1 MNTTSSCAEIITDN
15 IKTVPSSVKEKI
27 AILTCDK
34 SNLKLNPLQ
43 AGILLHDKEYVVF
56 ELPNKTKEINSL
68 IETLIDQEIMYATI
82 CSDKIIYNIKIPL
95 WKQNIRNFLNK
106 YYNNNNNIES
116 NLINAGILIIHPNN
130 IIGKDIAHSGLLT
143 KSRPNSQ
150 DVQDIA
156 SGIFIL
162 NNLCRTDVGQ
172 SAISQFGKVIGIE
185 TEIENT
191 AQLIQRCISHKIEK
205 TGGVLIKITK
215 PKQKESLMFPTI
227 DTDTIIKA
235 KEAKLNGIVI
245 SANYCR
251 IVDMDKTIE
260 CANKKNIFIL
270 SI

>member
-1 MNTTSSCAEIITDN
+1 MNTTSSCAEVITDN
-15 IKTVPSSVKEKI
+15 IKTVPSSVREKI

-34 SNLKLNPLQ
+34 SNIKLNPLQ
-43 AGILLHDKEYVVF
+43 AGILLHDKEYAVF

-68 IETLIDQEIMYATI
+68 IETLIDQEIIYATI
-82 CSDKIIYNIKIPL
+82 CSDTVINSTKIPI
-95 WKQNIRNFLNK
+95 WKKNIINFLNK
-106 YYNNNNNIES
+106 YHNNNNSIES

-130 IIGKDIAHSGLLT
+130 ILGTDIAHSGLLT

-162 NNLCRTDVGQ
+162 NNLCRTDTGQ
-172 SAISQFGKVIGIE
+172 SAISQLGKVIGIE
-185 TEIENT
+185 KEIENT
-191 AQLIQRCISHKIEK
+191 TQLIQRCTNYKIEK

-215 PKQKESLMFPTI
+215 PKQRESLMFPTI
-227 DTDTIIKA
+227 DTETIIKA

-251 IVDMDKTIE
+251 IVDMNKTID